1 MVGRQPSP
9 LAGAPDRRAD
19 CVISA
24 TLRIVLRRRQE
35 LQTATRVAPITLCVA
50 LRACVLPP
58 CAVPLPRE
66 HSVDAGR
73 YHRRDMAPSVAFN
86 IAAPIVSTS
95 TKQA

>member
-50 LRACVLPP
+50 LRACM
-58 CAVPLPRE
+58 C
-66 HSVDAGR
+66 
-73 YHRRDMAPSVAFN
+73 
-86 IAAPIVSTS
+86 AAPVCGATAARAQRGRWEIS
-95 TKQA
+95 QAGHGPERCL